1 MQSHCTK
8 NKGKHHSPAQQK
20 IRNEIRE
27 HGGTI
32 YERKRTNQTLFYL
45 LISLDGDNIWTS
57 DEVHYIFISVYLSH
71 LKQSWHQ
78 IREDGKDAFPKSD
91 LWCDVY
97 IFVSKGN
104 ATIDY
109 LLL

>member
-71 LKQSWHQ
+71 LKQS
-78 IREDGKDAFPKSD
+78 
-91 LWCDVY
+91 
-97 IFVSKGN
+97 
-104 ATIDY
+104 
-109 LLL
+109 